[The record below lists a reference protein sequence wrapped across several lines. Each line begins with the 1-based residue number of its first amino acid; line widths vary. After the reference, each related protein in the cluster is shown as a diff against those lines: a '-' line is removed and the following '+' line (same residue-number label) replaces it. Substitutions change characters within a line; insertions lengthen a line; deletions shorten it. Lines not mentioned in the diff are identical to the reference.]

1 MMDGKNTNELE
12 VNKQTREEFEQLMKD
27 SSTKTEDYWDKNN
40 LFVRLLLLV
49 LGIIIVLGVIYY
61 ALAFFS

>member
-1 MMDGKNTNELE
+1 MNNDNNELE
-12 VNKQTREEFEQLMKD
+12 VNKQKREEFEQLMKD

>member
-1 MMDGKNTNELE
+1 MNNENQELE
-12 VNKQTREEFEQLMKD
+12 VNKQKREEFEQLMKD

-40 LFVRLLLLV
+40 LFVRLILLV
-49 LGIIIVLGVIYY
+49 LGIVIVLGIIYY

>member
-1 MMDGKNTNELE
+1 MNNENQELE
-12 VNKQTREEFEQLMKD
+12 VNKQKREEFEQLMKD

-40 LFVRLLLLV
+40 LFVRLLLLI

>member
-1 MMDGKNTNELE
+1 MNNENQELE
-12 VNKQTREEFEQLMKD
+12 ENKKKREEFEQLMKD

>member
-1 MMDGKNTNELE
+1 MNNENNELE
-12 VNKQTREEFEQLMKD
+12 VNKQKREEFEQLMKD

>member
-1 MMDGKNTNELE
+1 MNNENQELE
-12 VNKQTREEFEQLMKD
+12 VNKQKREEFEQLMKD

>member
-1 MMDGKNTNELE
+1 MNNENQELE
-12 VNKQTREEFEQLMKD
+12 VNKKKREEFEQLMKD